1 MLRSMGLA
9 IRGAF
14 LALACA
20 CAIAAC
26 TPNPSIDGSKVAPIA
41 NPDCAQACKRL
52 ADLCGYAPT
61 ADQCTTD
68 AGDGY
73 CETQFDTDHLAC
85 VGQAASC
92 QAAWDCTNA
101 TPTDDAG
108 GEGGDDGAA
117 AGDGG
122 TE

>member
-1 MLRSMGLA
+1 MGFA

-14 LALACA
+14 FALACA
-20 CAIAAC
+20 CALAAC
-26 TPNPSIDGSKVAPIA
+26 TPNPSIDGSKVAPITD
-41 NPDCAQACKRL
+41 PDCTQACKRL

-61 ADQCTTD
+61 ADQCTTA

-73 CETQFDTDHLAC
+73 CDTQFDTDHLAC

-101 TPTDDAG
+101 TPADDA
-108 GEGGDDGAA
+108 GDDGAA